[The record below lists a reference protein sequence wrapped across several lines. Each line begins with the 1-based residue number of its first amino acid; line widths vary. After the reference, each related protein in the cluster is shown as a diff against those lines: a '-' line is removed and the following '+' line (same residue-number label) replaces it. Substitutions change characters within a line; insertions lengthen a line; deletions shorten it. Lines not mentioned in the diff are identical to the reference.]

1 MLRAVSQK
9 SRPARVG
16 HRIPS
21 GKLGQSQIQIRT
33 QASELLRLCQ
43 KCVLGRR
50 AGLRARVACRL
61 LMPSSLALG
70 ASLSGGTKTLA
81 LHLTREVSG
90 RGCHNPFGEVPRPP
104 WDRSSLI
111 PSATRAA
118 IFRLLGLLSPGDRSL
133 FEATVTFSQ
142 RAAEV
147 TRRESSLPSPR
158 ERICAVRRWRRSA
171 VRLLSKLAVRRI
183 RERIRELLR
192 LRCRRP
198 LPAPE
203 FFQLRIRLAGFR
215 AVDRFVS

>member
-1 MLRAVSQK
+1 M
-9 SRPARVG
+9 
-16 HRIPS
+16 
-21 GKLGQSQIQIRT
+21 
-33 QASELLRLCQ
+33 LRLCQ

-90 RGCHNPFGEVPRPP
+90 RLTREVSGRGCHNPFGEVPRPP

-111 PSATRAA
+111 PSPTRPA

-133 FEATVTFSQ
+133 FDATVTFSQ